1 MKGNKISIK
10 NNNSTNSGDPYLPE
24 IATVKKIIRETPNI
38 ISMQLV
44 IDDGKNR
51 KDFSFEPGQVGQ
63 ISVFGFGESTFV
75 INSPASNKDYLQF
88 SVMKAGVNTT
98 AIHNLSEGE
107 KVGLRA
113 PLGNW
118 FPYKEMERKKIIFV
132 GGGIG
137 LAPLRPLIFYML
149 ASRDKYEKLTLL
161 SAAKTPDDF
170 CFKYDIEAWERSK
183 DIDVVSTIDT
193 VCTGWDKEVGLCPNV
208 LEALKPS
215 PVNTIAIVC
224 GPPIMIKYTLQV
236 LDRLGFEEDMIYT
249 TLERRM
255 KCGIGKCGRCNI
267 GEKFV
272 CLDGPVFTLKE
283 LNSLSEAF
291 M

>member
-1 MKGNKISIK
+1 MNMKNRSIPI
-10 NNNSTNSGDPYLPE
+10 NRDRDTVNHYLP
-24 IATVKKIIRETPNI
+24 IICTVKKIIKETPNI
-38 ISMQLV
+38 VSLQLI
-44 IDDGKNR
+44 IDNEKKR
-51 KDFSFEPGQVGQ
+51 KDFYFEPGQVGQ

-75 INSPASNKDYLQF
+75 INSPVSNKDYLQF
-88 SVMKAGVNTT
+88 SIMKVGVNTT
-98 AIHNLSEGE
+98 AAHNLSEGD

-118 FPYKEMERKKIIFV
+118 FPYHKMEGKNIIFI

-137 LAPLRPLIFYML
+137 LAPLRPLICFIL
-149 ASRDKYEKLTLL
+149 EKKEKYGKLTLL

-170 CFKYDIEAWERSK
+170 CFKYDIRTWDKSK
-183 DIDVVSTIDT
+183 SIDVVSTIDT
-193 VCTGWDKEVGLCPNV
+193 ACTGWTQEVGLCPSV
-208 LEALKPS
+208 LETLNPS
-215 PVNTIAIVC
+215 PLNTIAITS
-224 GPPIMIKYTLQV
+224 GPPIMIKYTLMI
-236 LDRLGFEEDMIYT
+236 LDKLNFKEDMIYT

-272 CLDGPVFTLKE
+272 CVDGPIFSLAE
-283 LNSLSEAF
+283 LNALPEPF